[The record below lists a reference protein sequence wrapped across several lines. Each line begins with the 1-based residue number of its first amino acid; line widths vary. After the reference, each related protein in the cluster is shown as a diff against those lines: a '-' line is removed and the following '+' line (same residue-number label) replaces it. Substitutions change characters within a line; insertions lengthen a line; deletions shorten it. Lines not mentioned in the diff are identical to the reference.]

1 MIFTC
6 NFAFGKRQ
14 LMKTLGL
21 IGGTSWHSTVEYYSN
36 INQAVNDHFG
46 DNTNPPL
53 IVFNLNQS
61 LVHRYQVEDN
71 WNGVAD
77 LLIDAAERLQKA
89 GAEAVMFCAN
99 TPHKMFDIVNEKVD
113 VPILHIADAT
123 ANAITRKSI
132 KSVCFIGTKFS
143 MEETFV
149 TDRIAQHGIE
159 VLVPQDKTEVEELH
173 RIIQKELTFGQ
184 IIPESKQYV
193 LDSMQAMMDRG
204 AQGAVL
210 GCTEFPLMMDE
221 SDLDVPI
228 FNTTNIHS
236 EAAIEFVLS

>member
-1 MIFTC
+1 
-6 NFAFGKRQ
+6 
-14 LMKTLGL
+14 
-21 IGGTSWHSTVEYYSN
+21 
-36 INQAVNDHFG
+36 
-46 DNTNPPL
+46 
-53 IVFNLNQS
+53 
-61 LVHRYQVEDN
+61 
-71 WNGVAD
+71 
-77 LLIDAAERLQKA
+77 
-89 GAEAVMFCAN
+89 
-99 TPHKMFDIVNEKVD
+99 
-113 VPILHIADAT
+113 
-123 ANAITRKSI
+123 
-132 KSVCFIGTKFS
+132 

-184 IIPESKQYV
+184 IIPDSKQYV
-193 LDSMQAMMDRG
+193 LDSLQAMMDRG